1 MKASHRKS
9 HRRSRAVSGAPICTA
24 CRTAPWF
31 FLPEFSE
38 RLSPRRSAP
47 AVPAFVFPPPLQK
60 VACTPLPAFWVRCTS
75 ITRWAGVVSAPT
87 LLLLFDLL
95 QQVVSTP
102 LPGSLGCGVPAPD
115 DPFCLYLNLCGCKA
129 LPAVWVRL
137 KAAATC
143 LCLSLKAFSFR
154 NTPQPARESRIGAP
168 ELYRERR
175 SDLTG
180 RPRVLQTFRLHG
192 FCFWEPLGADGR
204 SARKVVRRDQTGR
217 VDLGARRHNACYV

>member
-1 MKASHRKS
+1 M
-9 HRRSRAVSGAPICTA
+9 RRSALHVGLRRGFSFPSFQKGCRLGAPWIF
-24 CRTAPWF
+24 R
-31 FLPEFSE
+31 E
-38 RLSPRRSAP
+38 RRSAP

-60 VACTPLPAFWVRCTS
+60 VACTPLPAFWVRCTC

-137 KAAATC
+137 KAATTDWMMF
-143 LCLSLKAFSFR
+143 LSLHVSKSPVAFAFR
-154 NTPQPARESRIGAP
+154 DATQPARESRIGAP
-168 ELYRERR
+168 GQFRVRR
-175 SDLTG
+175 SGLTG
-180 RPRVLQTFRLHG
+180 RSIVRNR
-192 FCFWEPLGADGR
+192 GAGSAFAFGSPWGR
-204 SARKVVRRDQTGR
+204 TGGLTGR
-217 VDLGARRHNACYV
+217 LCGETKLVA

>member
-1 MKASHRKS
+1 MKASRRKS

-24 CRTAPWF
+24 CRTAPCF

-38 RLSPRRSAP
+38 RLSPRRSLDFQGAP
-47 AVPAFVFPPPLQK
+47 E
-60 VACTPLPAFWVRCTS
+60 CTGRPCFCFSSCFNRSSVHRS
-75 ITRWAGVVSAPT
+75 RQ
-87 LLLLFDLL
+87 F
-95 QQVVSTP
+95 
-102 LPGSLGCGVPAPD
+102 GCGVPAPG
-115 DPFCLYLNLCGCKA
+115 DPFCFYQNLCGCKA

-137 KAAATC
+137 KAATTDWMMFRSLHVSKSPVAFAFRDAT
-143 LCLSLKAFSFR
+143 
-154 NTPQPARESRIGAP
+154 QPARESRIGAP

-204 SARKVVRRDQTGR
+204 SPRKNLRRNQPGR
-217 VDLGARRHNACYV
+217 VNLGARRHNACYV